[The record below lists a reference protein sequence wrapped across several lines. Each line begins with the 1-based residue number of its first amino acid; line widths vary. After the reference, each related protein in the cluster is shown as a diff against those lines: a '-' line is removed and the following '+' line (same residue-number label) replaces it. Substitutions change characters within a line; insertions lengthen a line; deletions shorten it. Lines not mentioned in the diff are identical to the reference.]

1 MNNLLFR
8 DDKSLIGSNWYYL
21 EKKLFIIP
29 SLLSFVGLLA
39 IYSLIG
45 TEYPTVFLFKHIVF
59 LVFSFCVLFLF
70 SLLPVNN
77 LRRLLNLLALSFLF
91 LLILVPLLG
100 YEIKG
105 ATRWINLKF
114 FSIQPSEILKGPI
127 ICLFSWFWYL
137 FVKTGKFSYM
147 ILAIFLILIVS
158 FLLLLQPDIGTLIL
172 YISTFFLLIILY
184 LRNIKLFFLLGLL
197 GILFITFAYFT
208 FDHVGMRI
216 DKFLSNENS
225 PQVARSLSAIIGGG
239 FFGVGLGEGQLKYSI
254 PESHNDFIFAILI
267 EEFGIFFG
275 LFIALLYPIFF
286 FVIKR
291 ILKNQPNL
299 FILNTSFSLCF
310 ILCIQAFVNIGSS
323 IDLIPPTGMTLPFIS
338 YGGSSMLS
346 YAIIFGTLI
355 NFAQNEKNSTSNSPQ
370 L

>member
-1 MNNLLFR
+1 MKSLLFR
-8 DDKSLIGSNWYYL
+8 DDESLIGSNWYYL
-21 EKKLFIIP
+21 EKKLFIFP
-29 SLLSFVGLLA
+29 LLLSFIGLLA

-45 TEYPTVFLFKHIVF
+45 TEYSITLLFKHTVFL
-59 LVFSFCVLFLF
+59 LFSLSILFFF
-70 SLLPVNN
+70 SLLPINN
-77 LRRLLNLLALSFLF
+77 LRKLLNIFAILF
-91 LLILVPLLG
+91 LLLLFLVPILG

-127 ICLFSWFWYL
+127 LCLFSWSCYL
-137 FVKTGKFSYM
+137 FIKTGKFSYM
-147 ILAIFLILIVS
+147 FFVILIILFIS
-158 FLLLLQPDIGTLIL
+158 SLLLLQPDIGTLML
-172 YISTFFLLIILY
+172 YLSSFFLLIILY
-184 LRNIKLFFLLGLL
+184 LRNIKLIFILGLFGL
-197 GILFITFAYFT
+197 LFITFAYFT
-208 FDHVGMRI
+208 FDHVSIRI
-216 DKFLSNENS
+216 DKFLSPENS
-225 PQVARSLSAIIGGG
+225 PQVARSLSAIIEGG

-286 FVIKR
+286 FLIKKL
-291 ILKNQPNL
+291 LKNQANL
-299 FILNTSFSLCF
+299 FIQNTTFSLCF

-355 NFAQNEKNSTSNSPQ
+355 NFSKNEKNSLSNSS
-370 L
+370 

>member
-1 MNNLLFR
+1 LKNLLFR
-8 DDKSLIGSNWYYL
+8 DDNSLIGSNWYYL
-21 EKKLFIIP
+21 EKKLFIFP
-29 SLLSFVGLLA
+29 LLLSFIGLLA

-45 TEYPTVFLFKHIVF
+45 TEYSITLLFKHIIF
-59 LVFSFCVLFLF
+59 LLFSLSILFFF
-70 SLLPVNN
+70 SLLPINN
-77 LRRLLNLLALSFLF
+77 LRKFLNILALIFFL

-127 ICLFSWFWYL
+127 LCLFSWFCYL

-147 ILAIFLILIVS
+147 AFAVMIICAISI
-158 FLLLLQPDIGTLIL
+158 LLLIQPDIGTLIIYL
-172 YISTFFLLIILY
+172 SSFFLLIILY
-184 LRNIKLFFLLGLL
+184 IRNIRLFFILGFFGLL
-197 GILFITFAYFT
+197 FIFFAYLN
-208 FDHVGMRI
+208 FDHVSIRI

-225 PQVARSLSAIIGGG
+225 PQVARSLSAIVGGG

-267 EEFGIFFG
+267 EEFGILFG

-286 FVIKR
+286 FLIKKL
-291 ILKNQPNL
+291 LKSQPNL
-299 FILNTSFSLCF
+299 FIQNTTFSLCF

-355 NFAQNEKNSTSNSPQ
+355 NFAKNEKNSLSNTS
-370 L
+370 